1 MTAIDR
7 IKQLVDAGH
16 LHPHIQQTFPLSEI
30 ATAISTSMGGQVIGK
45 LAISVVGSEPEAA
58 AEDAAEPEEIR
69 IEFGEPQFMGPVDF
83 PDGFRLGV
91 NQSTGKQDMFNS
103 IDGKTVFG
111 QWSCEFAAA
120 RSHPQRSLRAG
131 CADNPCC
138 VCGQT
143 GRGTARLAEETP
155 TRSLRPMTPARLGE
169 ASTAYCVS
177 NHLLPQQDATGP
189 FALTR
194 AGFALRHAA
203 ERSRQLP
210 RRVYPGGVP
219 IHRTSKP
226 NTSLPG
232 LAQRRCAR

>member
-16 LHPHIQQTFPLSEI
+16 LHPHIQQTYPLSEI

-58 AEDAAEPEEIR
+58 AEGAAEPEEIK

-111 QWSCEFAAA
+111 QWSCEFAKARTHTQVFAA
-120 RSHPQRSLRAG
+120 LTTPAA
-131 CADNPCC
+131 CAADGPWN
-138 VCGQT
+138 
-143 GRGTARLAEETP
+143 GTAGAGDTDPLVATDDSGATWQGLDRL
-155 TRSLRPMTPARLGE
+155 L
-169 ASTAYCVS
+169 CK
-177 NHLLPQQDATGP
+177 QP
-189 FALTR
+189 FAA
-194 AGFALRHAA
+194 AG
-203 ERSRQLP
+203 
-210 RRVYPGGVP
+210 RVSTQTW
-219 IHRTSKP
+219 H
-226 NTSLPG
+226 
-232 LAQRRCAR
+232 